1 MFVFNFHPENTYE
14 GYTYFDLELFKNSLV
29 ATCYLTLIC
38 YNLGIRSGVTCQEN
52 IELLYIV
59 MPGNLVDQEE

>member
-52 IELLYIV
+52 IELL
-59 MPGNLVDQEE
+59 